1 MKWQCNKLCV
11 KRGMIMGQV
20 SDVFDIADNCAEFY
34 NLFFV
39 DCKMERISQE
49 MDYLN
54 KISDN
59 PGQIRNYF
67 LSLSGQMYMPLKI
80 RYIRDVL
87 ACSDKELREGLSN
100 RYQILDISRSQIM
113 QNKID
118 TRPIKFVSNV
128 YKAVEDARR

>member
-1 MKWQCNKLCV
+1 
-11 KRGMIMGQV
+11 MGYV

-34 NLFFV
+34 NLLFV
-39 DCKMERISQE
+39 DCKIERISQE

-59 PGQIRNYF
+59 PRQIRNYF

-87 ACSDKELREGLSN
+87 NCSDKELKEGLSN
-100 RYQILDISRSQIM
+100 RYQILNISKGQIM

-128 YKAVEDARR
+128 CKAVEDAGR

>member
-1 MKWQCNKLCV
+1 
-11 KRGMIMGQV
+11 MGYV

-34 NLFFV
+34 NFLFV
-39 DCKMERISQE
+39 DYKIERISQE

-59 PGQIRNYF
+59 PRQIRNYF
-67 LSLSGQMYMPLKI
+67 LSLSGRMYMPLKI
-80 RYIRDVL
+80 RYIRDIL
-87 ACSDKELREGLSN
+87 NCSDKELREGLSN
-100 RYQILDISRSQIM
+100 RYQILNISKGQIM

-128 YKAVEDARR
+128 YKAVEDAGR